1 MLASSHKFWHCI
13 ARNQYGNSLICIYF
27 ITQYILHTSM
37 DTKPKL
43 TAAASTVQLI
53 DLTSHRLV
61 IKSRQQ
67 QKNTHSLTK

>member
-1 MLASSHKFWHCI
+1 
-13 ARNQYGNSLICIYF
+13 
-27 ITQYILHTSM
+27 M

-67 QKNTHSLTK
+67 QKNKNKKHNHNSKCKKTFIS

>member
-1 MLASSHKFWHCI
+1 
-13 ARNQYGNSLICIYF
+13 
-27 ITQYILHTSM
+27 M

-67 QKNTHSLTK
+67 QKNTLSLTK